1 MVRIFGA
8 LRWSEYPHQATFDPT
23 DPVRRDRTVQTGFT
37 WQIDAPITTELGVV
51 GTINRSNSRR
61 AEYDAIALRSVLSVP
76 LPFDVG
82 ATILAIITTKSYVNE
97 SDFKVLVPGEEA
109 DNASVFYLDLA
120 RPLAVAVDG
129 SLRLGWTR
137 AEADVGDAYFRRF
150 GLSVLLRY
158 RPGAF

>member
-1 MVRIFGA
+1 M
-8 LRWSEYPHQATFDPT
+8 
-23 DPVRRDRTVQTGFT
+23 
-37 WQIDAPITTELGVV
+37 
-51 GTINRSNSRR
+51 
-61 AEYDAIALRSVLSVP
+61 P

-82 ATILAIITTKSYVNE
+82 ATLLAIITTKSYVNE

-120 RPLAVAVDG
+120 RPLAVVVDG

-158 RPGAF
+158 RSVAF